1 MRDRL
6 TGPKLGQILVVL
18 VILTAAFVYKTYK
31 NDQNSTISES
41 ANIKLCDISHTKCT
55 VQQGNLLAVGQ
66 LSTDKLQPESEFT
79 LSVSFSDPNVKMLKS
94 RLEGHSMYMG
104 TLPAL
109 LKEVAPGEW
118 QGQTLVGACS
128 ERQMIWAWVLDV
140 EQQGETHQFKFF
152 FEVKR

>member
-6 TGPKLGQILVVL
+6 TGPKLGQIIVVL
-18 VILTAAFVYKTYK
+18 VILTGAFVYKTYNNQQ
-31 NDQNSTISES
+31 NDGPSED
-41 ANIKLCDISHTKCT
+41 ANVELCDIAHTKCR
-55 VQQGNLLAVGQ
+55 VAQGD
-66 LSTDKLQPESEFT
+66 LSAIGSLTAEKLQPESAFR
-79 LSVSFSDPNVKMLKS
+79 LSVSFSDPDVTVLKS

-118 QGQTLVGACS
+118 QGQALVGACS